1 MAGGLRGDA
10 LDDLKGLQNTS
21 LDDDDEEEEEV
32 AAVCSLQTLFGSK
45 IVDYMIVV
53 FTGGDQL
60 EDGDETLEDYLS
72 RACDDSL
79 KPRAVSCS
87 AANIESN
94 MRTGQQQTARKQR
107 RCWSPELHRQF
118 VSALHQL
125 GCSQG

>member
-1 MAGGLRGDA
+1 MADA

-21 LDDDDEEEEEV
+21 LDDDDEEEVIEKA

-94 MRTGQQQTARKQR
+94 MRTGQQQSARKQKV
-107 RCWSPELHRQF
+107 L
-118 VSALHQL
+118 VTGVA
-125 GCSQG
+125 